1 MTVFWV
7 IGGCAL
13 VVVWVITIVD
23 LFRHAHSGSATAGWL
38 ALIVLLPF
46 IGALIYWAKRK
57 PTGDEIE
64 QQYLAEADLRRSRAA
79 RPFDSTGL

>member
-1 MTVFWV
+1 MTVFWI

-13 VVVWVITIVD
+13 AVIWVISIVD
-23 LFRHAHSGSATAGWL
+23 VFRRHHSGAATVGWL

-46 IGALIYWAKRK
+46 IGALIYWATRK
-57 PTGDEIE
+57 PTPGEVE
-64 QQYLAEADLRRSRAA
+64 QQYLGEAELRRSAAA